1 MPLVRIDFAGIP
13 DAKRRHAIADSVHDA
28 LAETMNVPYA
38 DRFQIL
44 GNAEAIYDRTFPN
57 LERSEEWVVIQ
68 VALRAGRTQEM
79 KKNFYRRVVERLAEN
94 PGLRADDVMISLI
107 ENSEDDWSF
116 GRGEAQYAK
125 PKAA

>member
-1 MPLVRIDFAGIP
+1 
-13 DAKRRHAIADSVHDA
+13 
-28 LAETMNVPYA
+28 MNVPAA

-57 LERSEEWVVIQ
+57 LERSAEWVVVQ
-68 VALRAGRTQEM
+68 VALRAGRSQDM
-79 KKNFYRRVVERLAEN
+79 KKNFYRRVAERLAEN
-94 PGLRADDVMISLI
+94 AGLRANDVMITLT